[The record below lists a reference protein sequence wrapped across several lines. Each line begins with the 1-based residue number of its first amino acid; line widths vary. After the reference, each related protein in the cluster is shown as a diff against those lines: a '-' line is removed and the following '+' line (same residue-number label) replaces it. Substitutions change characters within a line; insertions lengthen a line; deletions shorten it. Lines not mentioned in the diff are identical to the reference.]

1 MSQAV
6 LHQILEDKIIAIVR
20 GIPSGEITGL
30 ARALRAG
37 GIRCM
42 EVTFDPSSP
51 ERAADTLS
59 SIRAIRETL
68 GGDVCV
74 GAGTVMTAEQV
85 RLAAEAGAE
94 YMISPNV
101 SEEVIRETKRLGRIS
116 IPGAMTPTEAERAY
130 SLGADIV
137 KIFPAGVLGP
147 GYIKALKA
155 PLRHIPLA
163 AVGGVTVDNCA
174 EFIRAGAVGVGVGG
188 NLVSPALVS
197 QAKFDEISAIAG
209 AYTAALHR

>member
-6 LHQILEDKIIAIVR
+6 LHQILEDRIIAIVR

-30 ARALRAG
+30 AQALRAG

-42 EVTFDPSSP
+42 EVTFDPSNP
-51 ERAADTLS
+51 ERDADTLA

-74 GAGTVMTAEQV
+74 GAGTVMTAELV

-94 YMISPNV
+94 YMISPHV
-101 SEEVIRETKRLGRIS
+101 SEEVIRETKRLGKIS
-116 IPGAMTPTEAERAY
+116 IPGAMTPTEVERAY

-147 GYIKALKA
+147 GYIRALKA
-155 PLRHIPLA
+155 PLKHIPLT
-163 AVGGVTVDNCA
+163 AVGGVTADNCA
-174 EFIRAGAVGVGVGG
+174 EFIKAGASGVGVGG
-188 NLVSPALVS
+188 NLVSSRLVS
-197 QAKFDEISAIAG
+197 EAKFDEISAIAKS
-209 AYTAALHR
+209 YTAALGR

>member
-20 GIPSGEITGL
+20 GIPSGEIAGL

-74 GAGTVMTAEQV
+74 GAGTVMTAE
-85 RLAAEAGAE
+85 AGAE
-94 YMISPNV
+94 YMISPHV

-116 IPGAMTPTEAERAY
+116 IPGAMTPTEAEHAY

-163 AVGGVTVDNCA
+163 AVGGVTADNCA
-174 EFIRAGAVGVGVGG
+174 EFIRAGASGVGG
-188 NLVSPALVS
+188 NLVSPELVS